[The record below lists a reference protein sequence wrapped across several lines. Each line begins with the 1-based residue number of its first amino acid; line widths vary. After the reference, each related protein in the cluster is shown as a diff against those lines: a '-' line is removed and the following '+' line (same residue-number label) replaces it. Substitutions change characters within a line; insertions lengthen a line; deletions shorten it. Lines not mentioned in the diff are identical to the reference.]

1 MRERGTI
8 RCKGGSGSD
17 EPVVVLSESRLILFF
32 LHQKSVMLFARFVHP
47 LLTIQKPSL
56 GGYRH
61 FWSWLNAV
69 FNKVDYERIKDV
81 GPDRAASEW
90 LLRCGARVR
99 YLGLER
105 WQQDYNGLP
114 TGPLGKYK
122 IQAIDATESCIMHR
136 GFDYLDG
143 LEHVQEMKLCKCIYI
158 EDACLERL
166 SKTVNLQ
173 RSLLRMEIISC
184 GNVTDRGIIALNKL
198 KSLQYLFLS
207 NLPGLK
213 DKQAT
218 LEILRTARPSLQMEL
233 DLE

>member
-1 MRERGTI
+1 
-8 RCKGGSGSD
+8 
-17 EPVVVLSESRLILFF
+17 
-32 LHQKSVMLFARFVHP
+32 MLFARFAQPV
-47 LLTIQKPSL
+47 LSVQKPSA
-56 GGYRH
+56 GGCRH
-61 FWSWLNAV
+61 FWAWLNAV

-99 YLGLER
+99 YQGLDR

-136 GFDYLDG
+136 GFDYIDG
-143 LEHVQEMKLCKCIYI
+143 LEHVQEIKLCKCIYI

-166 SKTVNLQ
+166 SKTANLQ
-173 RSLLRMEIISC
+173 RSLLHMEIISC
-184 GNVTDRGIIALNKL
+184 GNVTDRGIIALNSL
-198 KSLQYLFLS
+198 KNLEYLFLS

-213 DKQAT
+213 EKEAT
-218 LEILRTARPSLQMEL
+218 LELLRKASPSLQMEL
-233 DLE
+233 ELE